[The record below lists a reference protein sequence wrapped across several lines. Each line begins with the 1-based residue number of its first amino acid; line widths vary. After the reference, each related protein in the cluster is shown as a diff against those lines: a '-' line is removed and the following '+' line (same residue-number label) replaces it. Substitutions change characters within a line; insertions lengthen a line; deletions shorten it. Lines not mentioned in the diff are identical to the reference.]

1 MINLSIYFSL
11 DQPFLQDRGETRE
24 TVQEMQ
30 EEKEKIVLE
39 EVVSGSDKMV
49 RIERIDMTKRTTRYC
64 LKP

>member
-1 MINLSIYFSL
+1 MMLKNVCFLFWPVINLSIYFSL

-49 RIERIDMTKRTTRYC
+49 RTEI
-64 LKP
+64 

>member
-49 RIERIDMTKRTTRYC
+49 RTEI
-64 LKP
+64 